1 MGKIFFSTGINQ
13 GGIFLKNLTKP
24 AMPYGRP
31 MKIGMLA
38 PISWRVPPVHYGP
51 WELITSLLTEG
62 LVDRG
67 LDVTLFATLDSV
79 TRAKLLGICPKG
91 YSEDTEMDPK
101 VWECLHISE
110 IFEKA
115 DEFDIIH
122 NQYDF
127 LPLTYSGLIKTPIV
141 TTIHG
146 FSSPKIIPVYEKY
159 NGRAK
164 YVSISNADR
173 SPKLDYIATVHHGI
187 PMELFT
193 PQNEHGD
200 YLLFFGRIHPDK
212 GAAEAVEVA
221 KRTGMKLVIAGI
233 IQDQEYFK
241 REVEP
246 YIDGDKIQF
255 IGAAGAEKRNELLGG
270 AYALLHIINFNE
282 PFGLSVLESMACG
295 TPVIA
300 RNRGSMPELIKHGET
315 GFLIQTIDEA
325 INMLDE
331 IRSLDRKVI
340 NRHAVDNFS
349 VERMVDNY
357 IRVYN
362 QIISEVLK

>member
-1 MGKIFFSTGINQ
+1 MQK
-13 GGIFLKNLTKP
+13 LTKP
-24 AMPYGRP
+24 IMPDNRP
-31 MKIGMLA
+31 MRIGMLA

-51 WELITSLLTEG
+51 WELVTSLLTEG

-67 LDVTLFATLDSV
+67 LDVTLFATLESI
-79 TRAKLLGICPKG
+79 TKSKLMGICPRG
-91 YSEDTEMDPK
+91 YSEDTDMDPK

-110 IFEKA
+110 VFENAEK
-115 DEFDIIH
+115 FDIIH

-127 LPLTYSGLIKTPIV
+127 LPLTYSALVNTPIV

-146 FSSPKIIPVYEKY
+146 FSSPKIVRVYEKY

-164 YVSISNADR
+164 YVSISDADR
-173 SPKLDYIATVHHGI
+173 SPTLDYMATVHHGI

-193 PQNEHGD
+193 PRKEHGD

-221 KRTGMKLVIAGI
+221 RRTGMKLLIAGI
-233 IQDQEYFK
+233 IQDQEYFN

-246 YIDGDKIQF
+246 FIDGNQIQF
-255 IGAAGAEKRNELLGG
+255 LGPADPEKRNELLGG

-300 RNRGSMPELIKHGET
+300 RNRGSMPELIKHGKT
-315 GFLIQTIDEA
+315 GFLIQTVDEA
-325 INMLDE
+325 VSMFNE
-331 IRSLDRKVI
+331 IRNLDRKI
-340 NRHAVDNFS
+340 ISKHAVNNFS
-349 VERMVDNY
+349 VEKMVDNY
-357 IRVYN
+357 IKVYN
-362 QIISEVLK
+362 KIILESEDTRKTAPPWVM